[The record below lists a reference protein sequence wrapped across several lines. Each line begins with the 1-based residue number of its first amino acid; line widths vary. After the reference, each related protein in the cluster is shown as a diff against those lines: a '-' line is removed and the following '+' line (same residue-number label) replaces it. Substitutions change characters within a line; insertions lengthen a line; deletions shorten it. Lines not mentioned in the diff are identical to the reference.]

1 MQGPWLEPL
10 RSEPET
16 KGEPL
21 GLSSHSPRLP
31 GDRHSGSPRGR
42 GWGACWLPRRPLRSG
57 LVRSAQGTAPGGDE
71 VSEPRGKNVSLTP
84 GGRAGGGHRFCDG
97 SCSVTA
103 QGSGGD
109 LPAAGCPKAP
119 GRGIRSSEVAGS
131 EPAASWLRTPGAA
144 PGGGPHSSGTDAF
157 PRGSDEVTGPPGSQ
171 GPDFPQTDAR
181 LQLPCWEGPRRM
193 WTGPWRRTP
202 GIGPALLLI
211 TPCAL
216 ITAAWPVRGVC

>member
-42 GWGACWLPRRPLRSG
+42 GWGACWPPRRPLRSG

-97 SCSVTA
+97 SCSLTA

-131 EPAASWLRTPGAA
+131 EPAASWLHTPGAA
-144 PGGGPHSSGTDAF
+144 PGGGPRIPREPTPSLAALTRSQGRRAARVRTSRGPMPGSSCRAG
-157 PRGSDEVTGPPGSQ
+157 RGHGACGPGRGARPPG
-171 GPDFPQTDAR
+171 
-181 LQLPCWEGPRRM
+181 
-193 WTGPWRRTP
+193 
-202 GIGPALLLI
+202 
-211 TPCAL
+211 
-216 ITAAWPVRGVC
+216 